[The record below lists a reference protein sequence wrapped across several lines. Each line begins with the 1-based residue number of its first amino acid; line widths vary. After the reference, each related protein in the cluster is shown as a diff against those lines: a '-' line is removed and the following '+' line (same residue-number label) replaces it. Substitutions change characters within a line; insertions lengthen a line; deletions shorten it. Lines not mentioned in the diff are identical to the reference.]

1 MIALPYNLPDAE
13 LIDGSST
20 GFMVWQPRYP
30 ALVLGQSNQLAKS
43 LNPDAVVDDG
53 ISVYRRPSGGET
65 VMLDPETLVISVA
78 FDTDGFKNPGEY
90 FRQINAILIDALNPL
105 IKGELVQRGIS
116 DISCGDKK
124 ILGSSIYRKRN
135 RVLYHAVL
143 NVSMKVEVLER
154 YIAHPPREPDYRKG
168 RPHKDFVT
176 SLSEL
181 GYAGT
186 AVELQSL
193 LQKNLEQALLKIKM

>member
-1 MIALPYNLPDAE
+1 M
-13 LIDGSST
+13 
-20 GFMVWQPRYP
+20 
-30 ALVLGQSNQLAKS
+30 
-43 LNPDAVVDDG
+43 
-53 ISVYRRPSGGET
+53 
-65 VMLDPETLVISVA
+65 
-78 FDTDGFKNPGEY
+78 
-90 FRQINAILIDALNPL
+90 
-105 IKGELVQRGIS
+105 
-116 DISCGDKK
+116 
-124 ILGSSIYRKRN
+124 
-135 RVLYHAVL
+135 LYHAVL